1 MHSHFFF
8 LSLSLLNLIVHN
20 IIFNVVTLHFLQV
33 LKVEELARGCLELG
47 FNIKIS
53 PGRLAKY
60 TKVCGVYVRLC
71 VCVCVCVRERV
82 RLCVSRMV

>member
-1 MHSHFFF
+1 MI
-8 LSLSLLNLIVHN
+8 LNIV
-20 IIFNVVTLHFLQV
+20 IFHFLQV

-60 TKVCGVYVRLC
+60 TKVCGVYVS
-71 VCVCVCVRERV
+71 VCVCERERGRERV
-82 RLCVSRMV
+82 FVCVCMKV